1 MALLFLVTQHGFQI
15 AFYRFQVLHSPL
27 LLAVVFVPRILFR
40 CKLLYLCLQG
50 LGAGQRG
57 DTVVLEILGGGFG
70 QLELTLMRL
79 SVFGP
84 GLGCFQCLV
93 LLPDTL

>member
-1 MALLFLVTQHGFQI
+1 MALLFLVTKHGFQI
-15 AFYRFQVLHSPL
+15 ALYRFQILHHAL
-27 LLAVVFVPRILFR
+27 LLPVVFVPCVLLR
-40 CKLLYLCLQG
+40 CKLLDLCLQD
-50 LGAGQRG
+50 LGAGQLG
-57 DTVVLEILGGGFG
+57 DPVILEILGGGFG